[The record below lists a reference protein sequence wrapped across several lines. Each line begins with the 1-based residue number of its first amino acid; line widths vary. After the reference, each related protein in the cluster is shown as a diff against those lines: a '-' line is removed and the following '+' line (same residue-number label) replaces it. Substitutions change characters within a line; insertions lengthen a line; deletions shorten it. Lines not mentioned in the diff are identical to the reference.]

1 MSSDVFVILTKHD
14 ITGQGARDKE
24 RQHKADRTEGGHSE
38 REKNREWG
46 PKNKRKNDSTKDELR
61 PLYR

>member
-1 MSSDVFVILTKHD
+1 MSSDVFVTLTKHD

-24 RQHKADRTEGGHSE
+24 RQHKADRTEGGHIE

-46 PKNKRKNDSTKDELR
+46 PKKQQKGKMTAPKMS
-61 PLYR
+61 